1 MHIHKENGMVTTKM
15 LTMINTEHWLCVF
28 LCVEL
33 EIEPMTV
40 WCVVGKYSINEL
52 HLGLRLP
59 IDLYFC
65 LHLWINTPH
74 PEIKSLFL
82 KCVNCT
88 WATEPSMAMPVILA
102 CRMLRYKDYGV
113 WGQSGLY
120 REDHNRQ
127 SSLPRLCF
135 RKQKNTNTQG
145 WKMPEWLR
153 AFFALAENMG
163 SIPSIYIVANHHL

>member
-15 LTMINTEHWLCVF
+15 LTMINTEHWFFCFLMCGARNWAYDCVVCGGQVFHQWNTSWAQAARRPVF
-28 LCVEL
+28 L
-33 EIEPMTV
+33 PSFQN
-40 WCVVGKYSINEL
+40 KYTTSWN
-52 HLGLRLP
+52 
-59 IDLYFC
+59 
-65 LHLWINTPH
+65 
-74 PEIKSLFL
+74 KQSLFL

-102 CRMLRYKDYGV
+102 CRTLRYKDYGV

-135 RKQKNTNTQG
+135 RKQKTQTHKAG
-145 WKMPEWLR
+145 RCLS
-153 AFFALAENMG
+153 G
-163 SIPSIYIVANHHL
+163 